1 MVGKHDT
8 EETCS
13 AFSTEVKEM
22 LRETAVQALGKFFE
36 KSTEL
41 GLTPNQGN

>member
-1 MVGKHDT
+1 MVGKHNT

-13 AFSTEVKEM
+13 AFSTEVKETP
-22 LRETAVQALGKFFE
+22 RETTVRALGKLFE

-41 GLTPNQGN
+41 GLMPNQGN